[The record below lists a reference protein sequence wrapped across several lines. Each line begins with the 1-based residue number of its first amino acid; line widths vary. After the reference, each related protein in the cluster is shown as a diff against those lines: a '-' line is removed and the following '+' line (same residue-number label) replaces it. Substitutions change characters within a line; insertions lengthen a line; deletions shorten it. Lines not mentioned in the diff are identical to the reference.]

1 MASCPRVRDRAS
13 LLRAPAAAT
22 MHGMDTDLG
31 NPLPFSGWARLSAA
45 IGHALDIHAQQVR
58 KGTDIPYV
66 GHLLAVTSL
75 VLEAGGDEEVAMA
88 AVLHDAIEDVG
99 AAQEVEI
106 ARRFG
111 VRVARIVRACSDA
124 DVLPK
129 PPWRARKEAY
139 VAHLAE
145 ADADVLLVSCADKL
159 HNARAIVADL
169 RTHGTEVF
177 GRFNAGRDGTLW
189 YYGVVSRVLSERLPG
204 ALSRDLALAVAEMQ
218 ALEGKAAGSA

>member
-1 MASCPRVRDRAS
+1 MASYFRVHDPAS
-13 LLRAPAAAT
+13 LLREPPAAT
-22 MHGMDTDLG
+22 VHGMDTDLG
-31 NPLPFSGWARLSAA
+31 SPLPSPCWARLSAA
-45 IGHALDIHAQQVR
+45 IGHALDIHAGQVR

-99 AAQEVEI
+99 AAQETEI
-106 ARRFG
+106 ARLFG
-111 VRVARIVRACSDA
+111 ARVARIVRACSDT
-124 DVLPK
+124 DTLPK

-139 VAHLAE
+139 VGHLAE

-169 RTHGTEVF
+169 RTHGPEVF

-204 ALSRDLALAVAEMQ
+204 ALSQDLALAVGEMRALAGEAAEG
-218 ALEGKAAGSA
+218 A